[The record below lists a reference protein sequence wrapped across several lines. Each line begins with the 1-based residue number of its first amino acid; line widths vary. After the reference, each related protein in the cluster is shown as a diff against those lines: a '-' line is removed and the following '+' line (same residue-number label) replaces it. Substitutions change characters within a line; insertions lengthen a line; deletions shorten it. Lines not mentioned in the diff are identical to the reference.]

1 MQLLSPTWI
10 LTDSLHKQIIRKQY
24 LSPIL
29 FIMITTIYWAIATWP
44 PLSVQFSYSV
54 VSNSL
59 QLHGHQALRHQAS
72 LSIANSQSL
81 LKLMSIKSAM
91 PSNHLIFCR
100 PLLLPPSVFPSI
112 RVFSNESV
120 LPSGG
125 QSTGVSASA
134 SVLPMNI
141 QDWFPFGLTDLIL
154 QSKGLSRIFSNT
166 TVKKHQFFGSQLS
179 L

>member
-112 RVFSNESV
+112 RVFSNESSHRIRWPNYWSFSFSIS
-120 LPSGG
+120 PSK
-125 QSTGVSASA
+125 
-134 SVLPMNI
+134 NI
-141 QDWFPFGLTDLIL
+141 QDWFSLGLTGLISL
-154 QSKGLSRIFSNT
+154 QSKGLSKVFNT
-166 TVKKHQFFGSQLS
+166 TVQKHQFFGAQLS